1 MCIAMKFIG
10 QSKLMV
16 IPNFKGVCVAGIQY
30 LWCPEVEKN
39 QTPVKSSGDYHS
51 LPLLLLEGG
60 GIHSTVYL
68 KKFFVKIFPP
78 NPTFDLYVHLNVK
91 LVLTTSFVNSAY
103 GLVPSLK
110 YESYCLDALANTSI

>member
-16 IPNFKGVCVAGIQY
+16 IPNFKGVCVGGIQY

-51 LPLLLLEGG
+51 LPLLPLEGG

-78 NPTFDLYVHLNVK
+78 NRTFDLYVHLNVK
-91 LVLTTSFVNSAY
+91 PVLTKPHLFLGWPIRLHAQ
-103 GLVPSLK
+103 PSTGNAADSL
-110 YESYCLDALANTSI
+110 